1 MNYTTTRSN
10 SNDDNDL
17 FQFFDFNSKDLNWLL
32 PNEEQNRDMS
42 FPLNTADISNN
53 NDRGGGCGGGGGS
66 GSKRTR
72 QGSIESSIKAA
83 KLESFG
89 RIIARSA
96 LPTNSLSR
104 SGHSF
109 DNLVALVV
117 RILLFTILFFPYNYF
132 LQPTYNYC

>member
-1 MNYTTTRSN
+1 MTTG

-32 PNEEQNRDMS
+32 EAAKEREEQHRPTNS
-42 FPLNTADISNN
+42 VGISNN
-53 NDRGGGCGGGGGS
+53 G

-72 QGSIESSIKAA
+72 QGSIESSLKAA

-96 LPTNSLSR
+96 LPSNSISR

-117 RILLFTILFFPYNYF
+117 RHFPLTTTSYLTF
-132 LQPTYNYC
+132 

>member
-1 MNYTTTRSN
+1 MNFTTTTGSN

-32 PNEEQNRDMS
+32 EAAKEREEQNREMG
-42 FPLNTADISNN
+42 FPSNNFSNN
-53 NDRGGGCGGGGGS
+53 NGGG

-89 RIIARSA
+89 RIMARTA
-96 LPTNSLSR
+96 LPSSSLSR

-117 RILLFTILFFPYNYF
+117 RNLSLLLSNIFE
-132 LQPTYNYC
+132 PTF

>member
-1 MNYTTTRSN
+1 MGFPSN
-10 SNDDNDL
+10 N
-17 FQFFDFNSKDLNWLL
+17 F
-32 PNEEQNRDMS
+32 
-42 FPLNTADISNN
+42 SNN
-53 NDRGGGCGGGGGS
+53 NGGGGG

-89 RIIARSA
+89 RIMARTA
-96 LPTNSLSR
+96 LPSSSLSR

-117 RILLFTILFFPYNYF
+117 RNLSLLLSNIFE
-132 LQPTYNYC
+132 PTF